1 VKDKIIFWL
10 DANLLYFGI
19 AKTLQEKYDCDLFA
33 VIDITDRPKKFFETQ
48 QLVRFQKIW
57 YYHDNILKTKS
68 NPDTEYLS
76 SFEKKYGINIWLL
89 AYNERLFYN
98 YNRYYRFT
106 TDEILCI
113 LEQECRLF
121 ESVIDEVKPDF
132 LIMRTTDLHH
142 NHLFYEICKA
152 KGIRILM
159 LGPTRFGYRCMISQE
174 IDKIDNTKTLD
185 EQSNIERSFEQLQNY
200 LNGFNS
206 YKQVSEYTKKFQ
218 SSRPDLLKALFQHF
232 VVSKNTNEKTH
243 YTYYGRTKIRV
254 LIKELIYLIKKK
266 YREFFINNNF
276 TREIRPTKP
285 FIYFPLHIEQERV
298 LLIGAPFYTNQF
310 EVIIHIVKSL
320 PVGYELY
327 VKEHPDMVTRGWRSV
342 SEYKKIMNLPN
353 VLLIHPSVKPD
364 EIMKSCSLVI
374 SIGGTS
380 GLEAAFYGKQSI
392 IFVDMGY
399 SMISSVYKLKTI
411 EELPYAIRSSLQKK
425 VDYSELNRYVN
436 LINQNSFEIDWWNL
450 VLELQNR
457 LYYGGYLADV
467 DISVTELKS
476 FLDDHKSEF
485 DQLALEHI
493 KKIKQ
498 YKEYRS

>member
-19 AKTLQEKYDCDLFA
+19 AKALQEKYDCDLFA
-33 VIDITDRPKKFFETQ
+33 VIDITDRPKNFFETQ
-48 QLVRFQKIW
+48 QLVRLHKIW
-57 YYHDNILKTKS
+57 YYHDNISRKKS
-68 NPDTEYLS
+68 NPDIEYLS
-76 SFEKKYGINIWLL
+76 LFEKKYGINLWLL
-89 AYNERLFYN
+89 ACNERLFYN

-106 TDEILCI
+106 KDEILCI
-113 LEQECRLF
+113 LEQECKLF
-121 ESVIDEVKPDF
+121 ENVIDEVKPDF
-132 LIMRTTDLHH
+132 LIMKTTDLHH

-152 KGIRILM
+152 KQIRILM

-174 IDKIDNTKTLD
+174 IDKIDNIKESST
-185 EQSNIERSFEQLQNY
+185 ENNIKLSPQQLQDY
-200 LNGFNS
+200 LKGFNS
-206 YKQVSEYTKKFQ
+206 YKQVSQYIKKFQ
-218 SSRPDLLKALFQHF
+218 SSRLDLLKALFQHF
-232 VVSKNTNEKTH
+232 IISKNTNEKTH

-254 LIKELIYLIKKK
+254 LITELIYLIKKK
-266 YREFFINNNF
+266 YRESFINTNL

-298 LLIGAPFYTNQF
+298 LLIGAPFYTNQL
-310 EVIIHIVKSL
+310 EVITQIIKSL
-320 PVGYELY
+320 PIGYELY

-353 VLLIHPSVKPD
+353 IRLIHPSVKPD
-364 EIMKSCSLVI
+364 EIMKSCSFVI

-380 GLEAAFYGKQSI
+380 GLEAAFYGKPSI

-425 VDYSELNRYVN
+425 LNYAELNHYVN

-450 VLELQNR
+450 VLDLQNR
-457 LYYGGYLADV
+457 LYYGGYLVDV
-467 DISVTELKS
+467 DISMTDLQA

-498 YKEYRS
+498 YKESYS